1 MVIMLPLQSTDILS
15 ELRRASTELDDLLY
29 EREKATFQSYQF
41 FNPTEM
47 SYSTRAGPSLYV
59 TEGDRRILKDR
70 LRLLHG
76 MNICL
81 ALALKAPVV
90 QDCFSEIARG
100 FDPAFFQAAAMSYRD
115 ENPEDVEIVRSI
127 PLGTFILERILCL
140 AEHHIWK
147 VAAPSLFDLSDQPIS
162 EEMKPFIDHVYKKDI
177 EISTTGR
184 ALLAEFR
191 EYQRILMIHTW
202 DDNLEAFVYN
212 ASPCCEKMLRLSNDI
227 MKAVLVD
234 QAKTRLMLAGPVHGR
249 GIKRVLIPTGSR
261 KLHCFGASSS

>member
-1 MVIMLPLQSTDILS
+1 MLPIQSTDILS
-15 ELRRASTELDDLLY
+15 ELRRAASTELDESMY
-29 EREKATFQSYQF
+29 EREKANSQSYQF
-41 FNPTEM
+41 FNPAEM

-76 MNICL
+76 MNKCL
-81 ALALKAPVV
+81 ALALNAPVV

-115 ENPEDVEIVRSI
+115 ENPADVEMVRSI
-127 PLGTFILERILCL
+127 PLGAFILERILCL

-162 EEMKPFIDHVYKKDI
+162 EEMKPFIDDVYKKDMEKRTI
-177 EISTTGR
+177 GR

-191 EYQRILMIHTW
+191 EYQQIVLHAW

-212 ASPCCEKMLRLSNDI
+212 ASPCCAKMVRLANEF
-227 MKAVLVD
+227 MKDVLVD
-234 QAKTRLMLAGPVHGR
+234 QVKARFMLAGPVHGR
-249 GIKRVLIPTGSR
+249 GIKRVVIPTGSR
-261 KLHCFGASSS
+261 KLHCL